1 MMPKNT
7 ERALI
12 ESDAFGNLVPEID
25 KKAANEKGPGS
36 PAYWEMIF
44 WWTRKPTTFV
54 ETIYFFS
61 PHIIS

>member
-25 KKAANEKGPGS
+25 KKAAKEKGPGE
-36 PAYWEMIF
+36 AGLLGNDF
-44 WWTRKPTTFV
+44 LV
-54 ETIYFFS
+54 D
-61 PHIIS
+61 